1 MVDTNTFK
9 ADVFQY
15 ISMEYG
21 DLMLS
26 QVKSPHNETVVAN
39 ILGSSQRQQND
50 IVHTANKIIAMLRLN
65 PSNP

>member
-9 ADVFQY
+9 TDVLQY

-26 QVKSPHNETVVAN
+26 QVKSPQNETVVAN
-39 ILGSSQRQQND
+39 ILGLSQRQQND

>member
-1 MVDTNTFK
+1 MVDINTFK

-21 DLMLS
+21 DLILN
-26 QVKSPHNETVVAN
+26 QVKSPQNATVVAN
-39 ILGSSQRQQND
+39 VLGSSQKHPND